1 MKKMRTGDL
10 SWLPRVRMESG
21 ASFLRG
27 LLYSVLALGL
37 SWSRSPR
44 DETTPPPCLHLPG
57 PCWLGWSLRGKPM
70 WLSPCF
76 FPRLLELLSCLVSKV
91 NRTNPKHGLWCT
103 GLDLTSYIRVHV
115 FCRNPLSLPQHRLR
129 PCLRKAWAT
138 TGRVHPQ
145 FTWQKGVSHSSMAQ
159 PGLDYPAASFL
170 KWAEIPTAAWI
181 TKTVMSHWPMENRP
195 GSKGTA
201 AAVFFQSAEG
211 CNPSPPQLSRS
222 ALVGSGREHRWPR
235 AIGPTPGK
243 PQAESVSCGQ
253 GSPSELGGQLPAR
266 GSTAF
271 LVEGKQW

>member
-1 MKKMRTGDL
+1 MKKPKTGDI
-10 SWLPRVRMESG
+10 SWLPRVKMESG
-21 ASFLRG
+21 ASFPRG
-27 LLYSVLALGL
+27 LLYSGQALGL

-44 DETTPPPCLHLPG
+44 DETALPLHLPG
-57 PCWLGWSLRGKPM
+57 PSWLWWSLRGEPV

-76 FPRLLELLSCLVSKV
+76 FPRLELLSFLFSKV
-91 NRTNPKHGLWCT
+91 NRTNTKHGLWCT

-115 FCRNPLSLPQHRLR
+115 FHRSPLSLPQHRLR

-138 TGRVHPQ
+138 TARVHPQ

-222 ALVGSGREHRWPR
+222 ALVGSSREHRWPR
-235 AIGPTPGK
+235 ATGPTPGK

-253 GSPSELGGQLPAR
+253 GSPSELGGQLPAQ
-266 GSTAF
+266 GSASF
-271 LVEGKQW
+271 FVEGKQW